1 MREVTVYDVLANAI
15 YQDCSIDGMLV
26 AILLIEN
33 DHYSI
38 ADDTAN
44 MSSEMIG
51 AARHCSY
58 KRGVQLCYGVRVVFQ
73 A

>member
-1 MREVTVYDVLANAI
+1 MREVTIYDVLANAI
-15 YQDCSIDGMLV
+15 YQDCSIDGMFV

-33 DHYSI
+33 NHYSI

-44 MSSEMIG
+44 VSAEMIG
-51 AARHCSY
+51 AARHCSHE
-58 KRGVQLCYGVRVVFQ
+58 RGVQLCYCVRMVFQ